1 MTDSFQPPLRDIEFV
16 LGDLCDLDR
25 LSSFEPFTHADPDTI
40 KAAIREAGRFMA
52 EVVAPTNRPGDE
64 HGSVHHPDNTVTT
77 PPGFV
82 EAYQRYVEAG
92 WGGVSFDPELGGG
105 GFPWLVTIVLQELLT
120 SANMSFSMG
129 PLLTQGAI
137 DMLTHHG
144 SAEQRQTYLP
154 KMITGEWA
162 GTMCLTEA
170 EAGSDVGALR
180 TRAEPADDGTWRL
193 FGTKIFI
200 SYGEHDLT
208 DNIVHLVLARTPDAP
223 PGTKGISCFIVPK
236 FLVESDGSLGARND
250 VTCVSIEHKMGIQAS
265 PTCVLSFGED
275 QGAVGYLI
283 GDENAGMSYMFTM
296 MNNARLSV
304 GVEGLSIAERAWQ
317 PTLAFAQERLQGRA
331 IGAPR
336 GTSSPIVEHP
346 DVRRMLFTMKA
357 YIDAMRALIYLNA
370 EAMDRSRHEPDE
382 ADRNEA
388 DELVDLL
395 IPLTKAWCTD
405 LGSVITS
412 LGIQV
417 HGGMGYIEET
427 GMAQH
432 YRDARIA
439 AIYEGTNG
447 IQAMDL
453 VGRKLAMRGGGVVA
467 DHLARIRAMADEL
480 GTAGERFERGRDELV
495 AAVDAAEAAT
505 NWLLEHGLEDPNHA
519 LAGATPYLR
528 MLAVTTGGWLMARQ
542 AMAAQARLDEGVT
555 DTERGFY
562 EGKVAVATFFLEQL
576 VGEVG
581 GLLAAVTAGAEPLT
595 GIDPAVLAP

>member
-1 MTDSFQPPLRDIEFV
+1 MADEYQPPLRDIEFV
-16 LGDLCDLDR
+16 LDELCDLSR
-25 LSSFEPFTHADPDTI
+25 LAALDPFSHADPDTV
-40 KAAIREAGRFMA
+40 KAAIAEAGRFMA
-52 EVVAPTNRPGDE
+52 EVIGPTNRPGDE
-64 HGSVHHPDNTVTT
+64 HGSSHKPDGTVTT

-82 EAYQRYVEAG
+82 DAYRRYVEAG
-92 WGGVSFDPELGGG
+92 WAGVSFDPELGGG

-120 SANMSFSMG
+120 SANMSFSMC

-137 DMLTHHG
+137 DMLAHHG
-144 SAEQRQTYLP
+144 SSDQQQTYLP

-180 TRAEPADDGTWRL
+180 TRAEPAGDGTWRL

-200 SYGEHDLT
+200 SFGEHDLT

-236 FLVESDGSLGARND
+236 HLVNDDGTLGARND
-250 VTCVSIEHKMGIQAS
+250 VTCVSIEHKMGIKAS
-265 PTCVLSFGED
+265 PTCVMSFGEAD
-275 QGAVGYLI
+275 GAVGYLI
-283 GDENAGMSYMFTM
+283 GEEHAGMAYMFTM

-304 GVEGLSIAERAWQ
+304 GVEGLSVAERAWQ
-317 PTLAFAQERLQGRA
+317 PTIAFAEERLQGRA
-331 IGAPR
+331 PGAPR
-336 GTSSPIVEHP
+336 GASSPIIDHP

-370 EAMDRSRHEPDE
+370 EAIDRARHEPDE
-382 ADRNEA
+382 ADRTEA
-388 DELVDLL
+388 AELVDLL
-395 IPLTKAWCTD
+395 IPLAKAWSTD
-405 LGSVITS
+405 LGSVVTS

-417 HGGMGYIEET
+417 HGGMGYVEET

-453 VGRKLAMRGGGVVA
+453 VGRKLPMRGGGVVA
-467 DHLARIRAMADEL
+467 DHLARIRSVADEL
-480 GTAGERFERGRDELV
+480 AAAGDSWIRSRDELV
-495 AAVDAAEAAT
+495 AAVDATEAAT
-505 NWLLEHGLEDPNHA
+505 NWLIEHGLADPSHA

-542 AMAAQARLDEGVT
+542 GLAAEARLAEATQDA
-555 DTERGFY
+555 DRDFY
-562 EGKVAVATFFLEQL
+562 AGKAAVARFFLEQL
-576 VGEVG
+576 LGEVG
-581 GLLAAVTAGAEPLT
+581 GLLPSVTAGGEALT
-595 GIDPAVLAP
+595 EVHPRVLAP